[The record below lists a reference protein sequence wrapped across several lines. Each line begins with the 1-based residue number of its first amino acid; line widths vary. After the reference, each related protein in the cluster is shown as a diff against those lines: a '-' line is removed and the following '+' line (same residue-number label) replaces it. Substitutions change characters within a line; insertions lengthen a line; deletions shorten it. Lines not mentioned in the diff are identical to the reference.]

1 MRQLR
6 IQVPRGGGEII
17 LDIAKAFQAA
27 DLAQFEA
34 TGSDKPLDVVIVH
47 ISNGKVEELLRK
59 LQELPKLQVG
69 YVDSSW
75 SHSPATTPLTSL
87 DW

>member
-47 ISNGKVEELLRK
+47 ISNGKVE
-59 LQELPKLQVG
+59 
-69 YVDSSW
+69 
-75 SHSPATTPLTSL
+75 
-87 DW
+87 

>member
-59 LQELPKLQVG
+59 LQELPKLQVTLIPRG
-69 YVDSSW
+69 VIALQL
-75 SHSPATTPLTSL
+75 HLL
-87 DW
+87 HL